1 MNKKKMFGCRNWF
14 IKNAIY
20 NMLIEDKDYFG
31 IDAIEYNNKLELSEE
46 EISARYKLCNLIK
59 NYLIGETYIS
69 NTDIMAVLYKID
81 FAIVEGRLKYVI
93 NYKDI
98 KKDIQDIAFEES
110 LKLGEEELKNIEM

>member
-1 MNKKKMFGCRNWF
+1 MNKKKMFGCRKWF

-31 IDAIEYNNKLELSEE
+31 IDAIEYNNKLELNEE

-59 NYLIGETYIS
+59 KYLIGETYIS

-81 FAIVEGRLKYVI
+81 FAIVEGRLKSII
-93 NYKDI
+93 NYEDR

-110 LKLGEEELKNIEM
+110 LKLGEEELKNMEV

>member
-1 MNKKKMFGCRNWF
+1 MDKKKAFGFRNWF

-20 NMLIEDKDYFG
+20 DMLVEDKDYFG
-31 IDAIEYNNKLELSEE
+31 IDAIEYNNKLELNEE

-81 FAIVEGRLKYVI
+81 FAIVDGRLRFAI
-93 NYKDI
+93 ESENL
-98 KKDIQDIAFEES
+98 KKDIRNEIMNDNDIR
-110 LKLGEEELKNIEM
+110 

>member
-20 NMLIEDKDYFG
+20 NMILEDKDYFG
-31 IDAIEYNNKLELSEE
+31 IDAIEYNNKLELNEE

-59 NYLIGETYIS
+59 KYLIGETYIS

-81 FAIVEGRLKYVI
+81 FAIVEGRLKSII
-93 NYKDI
+93 NYEDR

-110 LKLGEEELKNIEM
+110 LKLGEEELKNMEV

>member
-1 MNKKKMFGCRNWF
+1 MFGCRNWF

-20 NMLIEDKDYFG
+20 NMLIEEKDYFG
-31 IDAIEYNNKLELSEE
+31 IDAIEYDNKLELNEE

-59 NYLIGETYIS
+59 KYLIGETYIS

-81 FAIVEGRLKYVI
+81 FAIVEGRLKSII
-93 NYKDI
+93 NYEDR

-110 LKLGEEELKNIEM
+110 LKLGEEELKNMEV

>member
-14 IKNAIY
+14 IKNSIY
-20 NMLIEDKDYFG
+20 NMILEEKDYFG
-31 IDAIEYNNKLELSEE
+31 IDAIEYNNKLELNEE

-59 NYLIGETYIS
+59 KYLIGETYIS

-81 FAIVEGRLKYVI
+81 FAIVEGRLKSII
-93 NYKDI
+93 NYEDR

-110 LKLGEEELKNIEM
+110 LKLGEEELKNMEV